1 MNESKKRGMINM
13 GNEEKARKLTRDE
26 KFAVQQMG
34 RFWKDWMYL
43 KESDVPD
50 YVIIVNKYH
59 PTQTKRVRRIDTLR

>member
-1 MNESKKRGMINM
+1 M

-43 KESDVPD
+43 KESDVSD
-50 YVIIVNKYH
+50 YFIVVNKYH
-59 PTQTKRVRRIDTLR
+59 PTQTKRVRRIDT